1 MGSLTAAGKSLVAAG
16 QLDQRVILL
25 SPTVAEDELGQRVE
39 TMAPVVTVWAQAQP
53 LRGREYIAAQAGQN
67 EASVRFRIRWR
78 WGIDTT
84 WRVRWRGVD
93 YRIISDPIDVNGARI
108 VLELM
113 CATAEAGS

>member
-53 LRGREYIAAQAGQN
+53 LRLSLRPPSQRRRRSWRRRGR
-67 EASVRFRIRWR
+67 
-78 WGIDTT
+78 
-84 WRVRWRGVD
+84 
-93 YRIISDPIDVNGARI
+93 P
-108 VLELM
+108 
-113 CATAEAGS
+113 